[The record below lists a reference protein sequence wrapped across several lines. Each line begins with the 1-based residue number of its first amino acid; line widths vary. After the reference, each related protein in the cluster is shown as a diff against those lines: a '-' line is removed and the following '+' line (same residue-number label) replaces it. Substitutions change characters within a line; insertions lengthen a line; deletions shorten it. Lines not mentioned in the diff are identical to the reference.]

1 MCTYYK
7 NVHQNSISFLSPVK
21 EMKMKRSCGLPYQ
34 DVSNGCLDNVFAKWC
49 YCDTDNCNDTSE
61 DDLAEATTKT

>member
-1 MCTYYK
+1 
-7 NVHQNSISFLSPVK
+7 
-21 EMKMKRSCGLPYQ
+21 MKMKRSCGLPYQ